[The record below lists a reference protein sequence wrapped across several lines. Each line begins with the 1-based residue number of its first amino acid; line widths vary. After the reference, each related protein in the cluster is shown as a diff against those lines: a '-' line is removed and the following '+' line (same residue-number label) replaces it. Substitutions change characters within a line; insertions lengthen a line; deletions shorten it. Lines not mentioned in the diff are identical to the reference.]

1 MKNSFSYLALI
12 IVLTISCFTFSAC
25 SSDDDVSVPKTETVE
40 LYGTTIPYAP
50 LEEQSLPE
58 WLIQLKSDKKM
69 MGLHSICVGTLND
82 EVVYHLD
89 VWTDSYV
96 GGRLYDKDGNFI
108 SFTLDDFISKVRNFR
123 CVYINK
129 SYICQ

>member
-1 MKNSFSYLALI
+1 
-12 IVLTISCFTFSAC
+12 
-25 SSDDDVSVPKTETVE
+25 
-40 LYGTTIPYAP
+40 
-50 LEEQSLPE
+50 
-58 WLIQLKSDKKM
+58 M

>member
-25 SSDDDVSVPKTETVE
+25 SSDDDVSVPKTETVD
-40 LYGTTIPYAP
+40 LYGTTIPYTP

-69 MGLHSICVGTLND
+69 MGLHSICVGTLKD
-82 EVVYHLD
+82 KDVYILD
-89 VWTDSYV
+89 VWTDSY
-96 GGRLYDKDGNFI
+96 GGRMYDKDGNLI
-108 SFTLDDFISKVRNFR
+108 SIDLYSFMAFVDNLR
-123 CVYINK
+123 CIYINK